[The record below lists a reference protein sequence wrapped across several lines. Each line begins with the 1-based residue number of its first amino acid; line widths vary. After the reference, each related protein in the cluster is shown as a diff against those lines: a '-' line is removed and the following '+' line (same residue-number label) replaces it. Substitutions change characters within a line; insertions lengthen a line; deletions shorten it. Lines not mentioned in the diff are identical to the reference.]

1 MPDCHVA
8 TQNKNDQTQ
17 TKTLVVR
24 RLFSFW
30 LFYRVLYKSF
40 SKRSIMKATFFLR
53 DYTMQKKQKKHS
65 LVLTSILNG
74 ETKKR

>member
-17 TKTLVVR
+17 AKTLVVR

-53 DYTMQKKQKKHS
+53 DYTMQKKQKKYS